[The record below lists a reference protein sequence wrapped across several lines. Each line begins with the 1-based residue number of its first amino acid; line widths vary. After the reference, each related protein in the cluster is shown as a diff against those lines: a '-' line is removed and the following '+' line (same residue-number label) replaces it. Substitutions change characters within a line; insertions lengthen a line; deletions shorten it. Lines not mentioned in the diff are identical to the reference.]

1 MSRFD
6 WWQSRTIEDI
16 QEEAAA
22 RPAPE
27 IRIPEVG
34 EVASRNGWGFT
45 EADLERARNELIY
58 GHQSPPKDILISP
71 EMYKRYEAMFAAEST
86 KTLSPKAKK
95 RARRKASRKKHKL
108 AAHNK
113 QRQGFSLETKVVPY
127 AKADAEITTKL
138 YAQLVGSPSTKSLCD
153 LIVAD
158 PILRPD
164 TAYLIGNGSS
174 EEVVHVTNIGT
185 KKMSDDDKK
194 KHKGMAVRVC
204 PEHGVEVRPATYTFD
219 DEPADTSEVV
229 YEDKS
234 TSSVGYS
241 RRYSDAYERTFGNN

>member
-22 RPAPE
+22 RPVPE
-27 IRIPEVG
+27 IRIPEIG

-58 GHQSPPKDILISP
+58 GHQSPPKDIIMSP
-71 EMYKRYEAMFAAEST
+71 EIYKRYESMFAEPKPT
-86 KTLSPKAKK
+86 KNLSPKAKK
-95 RARRKASRKKHKL
+95 RARRKAKKKVRL

-113 QRQGFSLETKVVPY
+113 QRQGFSLETKVVRPY

-138 YAQLVGSPSTKSLCD
+138 YAQLVGSPFTKSLCD

-164 TAYLIGNGSS
+164 TAYLISNGSS

-185 KKMSDDDKK
+185 KKK
-194 KHKGMAVRVC
+194 
-204 PEHGVEVRPATYTFD
+204 
-219 DEPADTSEVV
+219 
-229 YEDKS
+229 
-234 TSSVGYS
+234 
-241 RRYSDAYERTFGNN
+241 